1 MGIILVVI
9 FTIYTET
16 SLFKEM
22 PDLQRAGAIITFV
35 ILCSV
40 FGVKRGSIKDVLAG
54 VKNILDD
61 PDNNG
66 EMLSNIENYVH
77 LLCVKAGIIYEK
89 LLEEVPTKIDK
100 IKKFFKK

>member
-16 SLFKEM
+16 NLFKEM
-22 PDLQRAGAIITFV
+22 PDLQRAAAIITFV
-35 ILCSV
+35 IICSV

-77 LLCVKAGIIYEK
+77 LLCVKAGIIMRNFW
-89 LLEEVPTKIDK
+89 
-100 IKKFFKK
+100 KKFQRK